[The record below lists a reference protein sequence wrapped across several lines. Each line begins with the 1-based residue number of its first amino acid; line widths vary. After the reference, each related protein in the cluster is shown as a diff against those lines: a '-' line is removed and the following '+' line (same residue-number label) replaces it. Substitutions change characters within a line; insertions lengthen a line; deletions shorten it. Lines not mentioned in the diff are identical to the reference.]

1 MSAVETVARII
12 IGLAGAVGV
21 LVVLASAVRS
31 VVLPKAVP
39 ARLARIAFLAVQ
51 IPLTWL
57 AAGHTRRGR
66 WDSRENLLSLQG
78 PLGILAQLVMWSALV
93 AFGFTGVLW
102 AVGGLGF
109 NAQGLR
115 DAASQSGSSLT
126 TLGIV
131 RPHTVAGDFAA
142 FTEAGIG
149 LVLLALVVTYL
160 PTIYHAFARREA
172 VVAKL
177 AVRAGAPPTA
187 TGLLRRSWELARFDR
202 LEEVWNAWEDWFI
215 DVGESH
221 TSFPQLIFFRSH
233 RPSTSWVTSAAAVL
247 DAAALART
255 SLNREVDS
263 RSALTLAAGRS
274 TFELI
279 GTFMGIATTEAEIK
293 LPRAVYEHA
302 LDELAE
308 IGVPVVVDRDAGWE
322 AFAAERR
329 RYEPLLFVLAGMV
342 EATPTDWLPHDLFD
356 THRPP
361 VINPHRAAHVNGENG
376 ENGED

>member
-1 MSAVETVARII
+1 MSAVDTVARIV
-12 IGLAGAVGV
+12 IGLAGALGV

-51 IPLTWL
+51 IPLTRL

-78 PLGILAQLVMWSALV
+78 PLGILSQLVVWTVLV
-93 AFGFTGVLW
+93 ALGFTAVLW
-102 AVGGLGF
+102 AVEVLPFGWSGV
-109 NAQGLR
+109 R
-115 DAASQSGSSLT
+115 DAASQSGSSLS

-131 RPHTVAGDFAA
+131 RPRNVAGDFVG
-142 FTEAGIG
+142 FIEAGIG

-160 PTIYHAFARREA
+160 PTIYHAFAQREA
-172 VVAKL
+172 AVAKL
-177 AVRAGAPPTA
+177 VVRAGAPPTA
-187 TGLLRRSWELARFDR
+187 TALLRRSWELARFDR
-202 LEEVWNAWEDWFI
+202 LEEVWNAWQDWFI

-233 RPSTSWVTSAAAVL
+233 RPNTSWVTSAAAVL

-255 SLNREVDS
+255 SLDREVDS
-263 RSALTLAAGRS
+263 RSGLTLAAGRS
-274 TFELI
+274 AFELI
-279 GTFMGIATTEAEIK
+279 GAFMGITPTDAEIK
-293 LPRAVYEHA
+293 LSRDVYERA

-308 IGVPVVVDRDAGWE
+308 VGVPIAVDRDAAWA
-322 AFAAERR
+322 AFAAERC
-329 RYEPLLFVLAGMV
+329 RYEGLLFVLAGMV
-342 EATPTDWLPHDLFD
+342 EATPTDWLPHELFD

-361 VINPHRAAHVNGENG
+361 VLNPHRAAHVIHGK
-376 ENGED
+376 